1 MECRQCGALNLD
13 GAKSCIECG
22 ELLVRGREARLEAD
36 DGFFQDKAAEE
47 TPRPRTGAILG
58 VVAAVGLIVVLGM
71 FFAAGGGQGGSG
83 GSSGAGASGGQAPKD
98 AASVATTTPTPEQV
112 ERVRGIGNSVV
123 ASDFPELVGV
133 DPWVSAYAYRGTGY
147 LSALYTTAT
156 PSAGSADGARE
167 VVVRVNEGTGEVN
180 VIVSFR

>member
-1 MECRQCGALNLD
+1 LNLD
-13 GAKSCIECG
+13 GAKKCTECG
-22 ELLVRGREARLEAD
+22 ELFSHGRDAARLEAH
-36 DGFFQDKAAEE
+36 DGFFEEANGGSAPRSRAGSVLLVVAA
-47 TPRPRTGAILG
+47 IG
-58 VVAAVGLIVVLGM
+58 VVALLGM
-71 FFAAGGGQGGSG
+71 FFSAGSGQGGSG
-83 GSSGAGASGGQAPKD
+83 GSSGAGARGGQSPKD
-98 AASVATTTPTPEQV
+98 AGSVTTTTPTPEQA